1 MRKIN
6 LYFVAIMTVL
16 IGLFL
21 ICLFFPPMTSLLAH
35 QKVLIFQDGRDLF
48 ADFFNVLRYMS
59 DEAGFYYSQLNA
71 SDGHSGFPISLAP
84 MYPFAQLVDYS
95 KMTLQDCW
103 ASHSAMLS
111 CVVFLVTVLFFFWDS
126 LNRVCQKY
134 GVSRWNLVI
143 LLCSSVFI
151 FSVERANVIFIGAA
165 LINYYLVYYDHRD
178 RTMRY
183 LALTSLCLAAAL
195 KGYPALFGLLL
206 LKERRYRDIAFCV
219 ILTLLLVFVP
229 FLFLEHGLD
238 TIPQMVKN
246 TATNSATY
254 LHSLNC
260 LWGFHRVIHMAC
272 LIGHVPEAAI
282 DTIIAVARMVAAVLV
297 LLTIGLV
304 LLEDRLSRQLLL
316 IACAILLYPVNSGF
330 YCGLYFFPVIL
341 IFFSRGEATRRSDY
355 VILLLL
361 CMVIC
366 PLQLT
371 LLHKDGTLF
380 RATPV
385 LANAAVTLLWLYVL
399 SLSLKSCLP
408 KLWKLARK
416 A

>member
-1 MRKIN
+1 
-6 LYFVAIMTVL
+6 
-16 IGLFL
+16 
-21 ICLFFPPMTSLLAH
+21 
-35 QKVLIFQDGRDLF
+35 
-48 ADFFNVLRYMS
+48 
-59 DEAGFYYSQLNA
+59 
-71 SDGHSGFPISLAP
+71 
-84 MYPFAQLVDYS
+84 
-95 KMTLQDCW
+95 
-103 ASHSAMLS
+103 MLS

-134 GVSRWNLVI
+134 GVSKWNLVI

-183 LALTSLCLAAAL
+183 LALTCLCLAAAL
-195 KGYPALFGLLL
+195 KGFPALFGLLL

-238 TIPQMVKN
+238 TIPQMIKN

-272 LIGHVPEAAI
+272 LIGHAPEAAI

-341 IFFSRGEATRRSDY
+341 IFFSRRETTRRSDY

-361 CMVIC
+361 CMMIC

-399 SLSLKSCLP
+399 GLSLKSCLP

>member
-6 LYFVAIMTVL
+6 LYFFAIMTIL

-21 ICLFFPPMTSLLAH
+21 ICLFFPPTTSLLAH
-35 QKVLIFQDGRDLF
+35 QKVLVFQDGRDLF

-134 GVSRWNLVI
+134 GVSKWNLVI

-178 RTMRY
+178 RTWRY
-183 LALTSLCLAAAL
+183 LALTCLCLAAAL
-195 KGYPALFGLLL
+195 KGFPALFGLLL

-238 TIPQMVKN
+238 TIPQMVRN

-297 LLTIGLV
+297 LLTIALV

-341 IFFSRGEATRRSDY
+341 IFFSRRETTRRSDY
-355 VILLLL
+355 VILLLICL
-361 CMVIC
+361 IIC

-399 SLSLKSCLP
+399 GLSLKSCLP

>member
-21 ICLFFPPMTSLLAH
+21 ICLFFPPTTSLLAH

-111 CVVFLVTVLFFFWDS
+111 CVVFLVMVLFFFWDS

-134 GVSRWNLVI
+134 GVSKWNLVI

-195 KGYPALFGLLL
+195 KGFPALFGLLL

-282 DTIIAVARMVAAVLV
+282 DTIIAVARMVAAALV

-341 IFFSRGEATRRSDY
+341 IFFSRRETTRRSDY

-361 CMVIC
+361 CMMIC

-371 LLHKDGTLF
+371 LLHKDNTLF

-399 SLSLKSCLP
+399 GLSLKSCLP

>member
-6 LYFVAIMTVL
+6 LYFVIIMAVL

-21 ICLFFPPMTSLLAH
+21 ICLFFPPTTSLLAH

-59 DEAGFYYSQLNA
+59 DEAGFYYSSINEQ
-71 SDGHSGFPISLAP
+71 DGHGGFPLSLGLF
-84 MYPFAQLVDYS
+84 YPLAQLVDYS
-95 KMTLQDCW
+95 QMTLQDCW
-103 ASHSAMLS
+103 ASHSAMLT
-111 CVVFLVTVLFFFWDS
+111 CIFYLLVLLFFFWDS

-134 GVSRWNLVI
+134 GVSKWNLVI
-143 LLCSSVFI
+143 LLFSSVFI
-151 FSVERANVIFIGAA
+151 FSVERGNSIFFAA
-165 LINYYLVYYDHRD
+165 TLLNYYLVYYDHKAPCK
-178 RTMRY
+178 RY
-183 LALTSLCLAAAL
+183 LALVFLCVVATH
-195 KGYPALFGLLL
+195 KGFPALFGLLL

-238 TIPQMVKN
+238 TIPQMVRN
-246 TATNSATY
+246 TAINSATY

-341 IFFSRGEATRRSDY
+341 IFFSRGETTRRSDY

-361 CMVIC
+361 CMMIC

>member
-1 MRKIN
+1 MRTIN

-21 ICLFFPPMTSLLAH
+21 ICLFFPPTTSLLAH

-95 KMTLQDCW
+95 NMTLQDCW

-178 RTMRY
+178 RTWRY
-183 LALTSLCLAAAL
+183 LALTCLCLAAAL
-195 KGYPALFGLLL
+195 KGFPALFGLLL

-238 TIPQMVKN
+238 TIPQMVRN
-246 TATNSATY
+246 TAINSATY

-341 IFFSRGEATRRSDY
+341 IFFSRGETTRRSDY

-361 CMVIC
+361 CMMIC

>member
-238 TIPQMVKN
+238 TIPQMIKN
-246 TATNSATY
+246 TAINSATY

-272 LIGHVPEAAI
+272 LIGHAPEAAI

-341 IFFSRGEATRRSDY
+341 IFFSRGETTRRSDY

-361 CMVIC
+361 CMMIC

-399 SLSLKSCLP
+399 GLSLKSCLP

>member
-6 LYFVAIMTVL
+6 LYFVAIMTIL

-21 ICLFFPPMTSLLAH
+21 ICLFFPPTTSLLAH

-95 KMTLQDCW
+95 NMTLQDCW

-134 GVSRWNLVI
+134 GVSKWNLVI

-151 FSVERANVIFIGAA
+151 FSVVNEGKLVIQI
-165 LINYYLVYYDHRD
+165 R
-178 RTMRY
+178 
-183 LALTSLCLAAAL
+183 
-195 KGYPALFGLLL
+195 KLLNAGND
-206 LKERRYRDIAFCV
+206 KKYH
-219 ILTLLLVFVP
+219 LLVKLKDKRIADEYFPTVDGGYV
-229 FLFLEHGLD
+229 FKVF
-238 TIPQMVKN
+238 KN

-260 LWGFHRVIHMAC
+260 LWGFHRVIHMVC

-361 CMVIC
+361 CLIIC

>member
-21 ICLFFPPMTSLLAH
+21 ICLFFPPTTSLLAH

-95 KMTLQDCW
+95 NMTLQDCW
-103 ASHSAMLS
+103 TSRSAMLS

-134 GVSRWNLVI
+134 GVSKWNLVI

-183 LALTSLCLAAAL
+183 LALTCLCLAAAL
-195 KGYPALFGLLL
+195 KGFPALFGLLL
-206 LKERRYRDIAFCV
+206 LKERRYCDIAFCV
-219 ILTLLLVFVP
+219 ILTLLLIFVP

-304 LLEDRLSRQLLL
+304 LLEDCLSRQLLL

-341 IFFSRGEATRRSDY
+341 IFFRKEETTSRSDY

-361 CMVIC
+361 CMIIC

-399 SLSLKSCLP
+399 GLSLKSNLP
-408 KLWKLARK
+408 KLMRLC
-416 A
+416 

>member
-1 MRKIN
+1 MRTIN

-21 ICLFFPPMTSLLAH
+21 ICLFFPPTTSLLAH

-95 KMTLQDCW
+95 NMTLQDCW

-178 RTMRY
+178 RTWRY
-183 LALTSLCLAAAL
+183 LALTCLCLAAAL
-195 KGYPALFGLLL
+195 KGFPALFGLLL

-238 TIPQMVKN
+238 TIPQMVRN

-282 DTIIAVARMVAAVLV
+282 DTIIVVARMIAAVLV

-361 CMVIC
+361 CMMIC

>member
-6 LYFVAIMTVL
+6 LYFFAIMTIL

-21 ICLFFPPMTSLLAH
+21 ICLFFPPTTSLLAH

-134 GVSRWNLVI
+134 GVSKWNLVI

-195 KGYPALFGLLL
+195 KGFPALFGLLL

-272 LIGHVPEAAI
+272 LIGHAPEAAI

-341 IFFSRGEATRRSDY
+341 IFFSRRETTCRSDY

-361 CMVIC
+361 CLIIC

-399 SLSLKSCLP
+399 GLSLKSCLP

>member
-21 ICLFFPPMTSLLAH
+21 ICLFFPPTTSLLAH

-111 CVVFLVTVLFFFWDS
+111 CVVFLVMVLFFFWDS

-134 GVSRWNLVI
+134 GVSKWNLVI

-195 KGYPALFGLLL
+195 KGFPALFGLLL

-238 TIPQMVKN
+238 TIPQMIKN

-282 DTIIAVARMVAAVLV
+282 DTIIAVARMVAAALV

-341 IFFSRGEATRRSDY
+341 IFLSRRETTRRSDY

-361 CMVIC
+361 CMMIS

-371 LLHKDGTLF
+371 LLHKDDTLF

-399 SLSLKSCLP
+399 GLSLKSCLP

>member
-6 LYFVAIMTVL
+6 LYFVAIMTIL

-21 ICLFFPPMTSLLAH
+21 ICLFFPPTTSLLAH

-95 KMTLQDCW
+95 NMTLQDCW

-134 GVSRWNLVI
+134 GVSKWNLVI

-183 LALTSLCLAAAL
+183 LALTCLCLAAAL

-206 LKERRYRDIAFCV
+206 LKERRYRDIVFCV

-238 TIPQMVKN
+238 TIPQMIKN

-260 LWGFHRVIHMAC
+260 LWGFHRVIHMVC

-361 CMVIC
+361 CLIIC

>member
-21 ICLFFPPMTSLLAH
+21 ICLFFPPTTSLLAH

-134 GVSRWNLVI
+134 GVSKWNLVI

-178 RTMRY
+178 RTWRY

-195 KGYPALFGLLL
+195 KGFPALFSLLL

-238 TIPQMVKN
+238 TIPQMIKN

-341 IFFSRGEATRRSDY
+341 IFFSRGETTRRSDY

-361 CMVIC
+361 CMMIC

-371 LLHKDGTLF
+371 LLHKDDTLF

-399 SLSLKSCLP
+399 GLSLKSCLP
-408 KLWKLARK
+408 KLMRLC
-416 A
+416 

>member
-21 ICLFFPPMTSLLAH
+21 ICLFFPPTTSLLAH

-95 KMTLQDCW
+95 NMTLQDCW

-134 GVSRWNLVI
+134 GVSKWNLVI

-195 KGYPALFGLLL
+195 KGFPALFGLLL

-238 TIPQMVKN
+238 TIPQMIKN
-246 TATNSATY
+246 TAINSATY

-282 DTIIAVARMVAAVLV
+282 DTIIVVARMIATVLV

-341 IFFSRGEATRRSDY
+341 IFFSRGETTRRSDY

-361 CMVIC
+361 CMMIC

-408 KLWKLARK
+408 KLWKLARM

>member
-21 ICLFFPPMTSLLAH
+21 ICLFFPPTTSLLAH

-95 KMTLQDCW
+95 NMTLQDCW

-134 GVSRWNLVI
+134 GVSKWNLVI

-183 LALTSLCLAAAL
+183 LALTCLCLAAAL

-206 LKERRYRDIAFCV
+206 LKERRYRDIVFCV

-238 TIPQMVKN
+238 TIPQMIKN

-260 LWGFHRVIHMAC
+260 LWGFHRVIHMVC

-361 CMVIC
+361 CLIIC

>member
-21 ICLFFPPMTSLLAH
+21 ICLFFPPTTTLLAH

-134 GVSRWNLVI
+134 GVSKWNLVI

-178 RTMRY
+178 RTWRY
-183 LALTSLCLAAAL
+183 LALTCLCLAAAL
-195 KGYPALFGLLL
+195 KGFPALFGLLL

-272 LIGHVPEAAI
+272 LIGHAPEGAI

-341 IFFSRGEATRRSDY
+341 IFFSRGETTRRSDY

-361 CMVIC
+361 CMMIC

-371 LLHKDGTLF
+371 LLHKDDTLF

-399 SLSLKSCLP
+399 GLSLKSCLP

>member
-1 MRKIN
+1 M
-6 LYFVAIMTVL
+6 
-16 IGLFL
+16 
-21 ICLFFPPMTSLLAH
+21 
-35 QKVLIFQDGRDLF
+35 
-48 ADFFNVLRYMS
+48 
-59 DEAGFYYSQLNA
+59 
-71 SDGHSGFPISLAP
+71 
-84 MYPFAQLVDYS
+84 
-95 KMTLQDCW
+95 
-103 ASHSAMLS
+103 
-111 CVVFLVTVLFFFWDS
+111 
-126 LNRVCQKY
+126 
-134 GVSRWNLVI
+134 
-143 LLCSSVFI
+143 
-151 FSVERANVIFIGAA
+151 IFIGAA

-183 LALTSLCLAAAL
+183 LALTCLCLAAAL
-195 KGYPALFGLLL
+195 KGFPALFGLLL

-341 IFFSRGEATRRSDY
+341 IFFSRRETTRRSNY

-361 CMVIC
+361 CLIIC

-399 SLSLKSCLP
+399 GLSLKSNLP
-408 KLWKLARK
+408 KLMRLC
-416 A
+416 

>member
-21 ICLFFPPMTSLLAH
+21 ICLFFPPTTSLLAH

-95 KMTLQDCW
+95 NMTLQDCW

-134 GVSRWNLVI
+134 GVSKWNLVI

-195 KGYPALFGLLL
+195 KGFPALFGLLL

-238 TIPQMVKN
+238 TIPQMIKN
-246 TATNSATY
+246 TAINSATY

-282 DTIIAVARMVAAVLV
+282 DTIIVVARMIATVLV

-341 IFFSRGEATRRSDY
+341 IFFSRGETTRRSDY

-361 CMVIC
+361 CMMIC

-399 SLSLKSCLP
+399 GLSLKSCLP

>member
-21 ICLFFPPMTSLLAH
+21 ICLFFPPTTSLLAH

-95 KMTLQDCW
+95 NMTLQDCW

-134 GVSRWNLVI
+134 GVSKWNLVI

-183 LALTSLCLAAAL
+183 LALTCLCLAAAL

-206 LKERRYRDIAFCV
+206 LKERRYRDIVFCV

-238 TIPQMVKN
+238 TIPQMIKN

-361 CMVIC
+361 CLIIC

>member
-21 ICLFFPPMTSLLAH
+21 ICLFFPPTTSLLAH

-103 ASHSAMLS
+103 ASRSAMLS
-111 CVVFLVTVLFFFWDS
+111 CVVFLVMVLFFFWDS

-134 GVSRWNLVI
+134 GVSKWNLVI

-178 RTMRY
+178 RTWRY
-183 LALTSLCLAAAL
+183 LALTCLCLAAAL
-195 KGYPALFGLLL
+195 KGFPALFGLLL

-238 TIPQMVKN
+238 TIPQMIKN

-260 LWGFHRVIHMAC
+260 LWGFHRVIHMVC

-341 IFFSRGEATRRSDY
+341 IFFSRRETTCRSDY

-361 CMVIC
+361 CLIIC

-399 SLSLKSCLP
+399 GLSLKSCLP
-408 KLWKLARK
+408 KLMRLC
-416 A
+416 